1 MSTET
6 EVDAG
11 AVGGSCNSD
20 EWSCCVSTL
29 EGNNVDGD
37 PMYWTVASPNGLR
50 DEKKA
55 NATLIAEA
63 PELYKALEALTGV
76 VQSDPFLR
84 YSEDSLYGKAIK
96 AALAVLRKHGRVMGW
111 IPDGTGNEHH
121 LTECAPVETG
131 TSLSLALTGQT

>member
-6 EVDAG
+6 KWTPG
-11 AVGGSCNSD
+11 PWRID
-20 EWSCCVSTL
+20 EANLTL
-29 EGNNVDGD
+29 VARLVDGEYEYICSVD
-37 PMYWTVASPNGLR
+37 PEEFSVSDMT
-50 DEKKA
+50 DEENRA

-96 AALAVLRKHGRVMGW
+96 AALAVLKKARG
-111 IPDGTGNEHH
+111 E
-121 LTECAPVETG
+121 
-131 TSLSLALTGQT
+131 

>member
-6 EVDAG
+6 KWTPGPWSLETVPT
-11 AVGGSCNSD
+11 SCGVCHKIGPFPSKGIFHTHGHA
-20 EWSCCVSTL
+20 CVYA
-29 EGNNVDGD
+29 D
-37 PMYWTVASPNGLR
+37 YASEENPIDRELL
-50 DEKKA
+50 A

-96 AALAVLRKHGRVMGW
+96 AALAALRKARG
-111 IPDGTGNEHH
+111 E
-121 LTECAPVETG
+121 
-131 TSLSLALTGQT
+131 

>member
-6 EVDAG
+6 KWTPGPWCVDEA
-11 AVGGSCNSD
+11 NR
-20 EWSCCVSTL
+20 TL
-29 EGNNVDGD
+29 VARLVDGEYEYICSVD
-37 PMYWTVASPNGLR
+37 PEEFSVSDMT
-50 DEKKA
+50 DEENRA

-96 AALAVLRKHGRVMGW
+96 AALAVLKKARG
-111 IPDGTGNEHH
+111 E
-121 LTECAPVETG
+121 
-131 TSLSLALTGQT
+131 